1 MERTVRIFDEMQR
14 LCFEVRQ
21 LTERE
26 SFLLP
31 IDLHLNPYTCR
42 SATMAINSTGI
53 FTNPYAIEVLQSK
66 KKELVAGI
74 INTDHLLDWLVENC
88 IISADKRFA
97 VLSYK
102 TREEKNSRVL
112 DMLVSCGERACRLFF
127 YPCLKYVEPALYN
140 HIRSYVSSVSGGFG
154 KAKRQLVGYLL
165 EKDKDEIPRDSRK
178 ASEEFIQDITPKKNP
193 HQLLKGAARSQPNQ
207 VEITELYQAAALGD
221 LASLD
226 RAFGNSD
233 VNGTNASNETLL
245 HIAAAH
251 GHVAIIEYLLNK
263 GAKVEVRDNRQ
274 QSPLHRA
281 AVEGHLAA
289 AKMLLQAGAHIY
301 ALDKESRS
309 PLHLA
314 AANSHFSMVKL
325 MLKEEA
331 RNQKSKKSFLHMAA
345 LRDESKFAQI
355 LLKYG
360 APVDTKDEKNRTP
373 LFHAISQRHLNTVK
387 VLLESGAK
395 VNVDL
400 IHVAFDSNDQF
411 LIKLLLEHVSEINSA
426 VLVSALFKAVQ
437 KNLYRTVGIIIEQG
451 IDINT
456 RNGMQY
462 TPLLLAAELGH
473 AESVDILIN
482 KGARLDERIPNMDSA
497 LHLAVQTGS
506 LSVAKLLMDQGMDA
520 NIIGSGNQ
528 TPLHVAS
535 FHNQRPMI
543 ETLIGGG
550 SKVNAV
556 TKEAVTPLHIASQRG
571 NRETAECLIQNK
583 ANVNAKDKC
592 MKTPLHLAAL
602 VGDVSIADLLL
613 SNQADPNAVNIEKKT
628 PLHLAA
634 NEGHLDVV
642 SLMLTRRAK
651 FAAKDMDGNTPMH
664 YAASNC
670 HSIVVKALLLA
681 GKNKNTDVK
690 NVWRKT
696 PLHIAA
702 EHGDEDLV
710 ELLLISGAAINA
722 LDNTKDTPLHCACKS
737 GNLNTSQKLIN
748 WSEGEKPKFQS
759 TNSLRKTPL
768 QVTESGDTDNHRQI
782 ATLLKKK
789 MLLTR

>member
-1 MERTVRIFDEMQR
+1 
-14 LCFEVRQ
+14 
-21 LTERE
+21 
-26 SFLLP
+26 
-31 IDLHLNPYTCR
+31 
-42 SATMAINSTGI
+42 MAINSTGI

-74 INTDHLLDWLVENC
+74 INTDHLLDWLVENR
-88 IISADKRFA
+88 IISLDKKMA

-102 TREEKNSRVL
+102 TREEKNARIL

-127 YPCLKYVEPALYN
+127 YPCLKCVEPTLYD
-140 HIRSYVSSVSGGFG
+140 HIRCYVSNVSSSFG

-165 EKDKDEIPRDSRK
+165 ERDKDEIPRNSQK
-178 ASEEFIQDITPKKNP
+178 TSEEFRQNMTHKKNP
-193 HQLLKGAARSQPNQ
+193 RQTLKRVARPQPIWI
-207 VEITELYQAAALGD
+207 EITELFQAAALGD
-221 LASLD
+221 LSSLD
-226 RAFGNSD
+226 RAFGDND

-251 GHVAIIEYLLNK
+251 GHVTIIEYLLNK
-263 GAKVEVRDNRQ
+263 GAKVEVRDNKR

-281 AVEGHLAA
+281 AVEGHLGA

-309 PLHLA
+309 PLQLA
-314 AANSHFSMVKL
+314 AENSHFSMVKL

-331 RNQKSKKSFLHMAA
+331 RNHKRKKSFLHMAA
-345 LRDESKFAQI
+345 LRDESKLARII
-355 LLKYG
+355 LQYG
-360 APVDTKDEKNRTP
+360 APVDAKDEKNRTP
-373 LFHAISQRHLNTVK
+373 LFHAISQGHLNTVK
-387 VLLESGAK
+387 VLLEAGAK
-395 VNVDL
+395 VNIDL
-400 IHVAFDSNDQF
+400 IHAAFDSNDQF
-411 LIKLLLEHVSEINSA
+411 LMKLILEHASEINST
-426 VLVSALFKAVQ
+426 VLVNALFKAVQ

-473 AESVDILIN
+473 VESVNILIN
-482 KGARLDERIPNMDSA
+482 KGARLDERTPNMDSA

-506 LSVAKLLMDQGMDA
+506 LSVAKLLIDMGMDA

-535 FHNQRPMI
+535 FQNQRLMI
-543 ETLIGGG
+543 ETLIAGG

-556 TKEAVTPLHIASQRG
+556 TKEAVTPLHIASQKG
-571 NRETAECLIQNK
+571 NRDTAECLIQNK
-583 ANVNAKDKC
+583 ADVNAKDRG
-592 MKTPLHLAAL
+592 MKTPLHMAAV
-602 VGDVSIADLLL
+602 VGDASIAELLL
-613 SNQADPNAVNIEKKT
+613 SNRADPNAVNMEKKT
-628 PLHLAA
+628 PLHLSA
-634 NEGHLDVV
+634 NEGHLDFV

-651 FAAKDMDGNTPMH
+651 FTAKDMDGNTPMH
-664 YAASNC
+664 YAASNS

-681 GKNKNTDVK
+681 GKNKNIDVK
-690 NVWRKT
+690 NIWRKT
-696 PLHIAA
+696 PLHLAA
-702 EHGDEDLV
+702 EHSDKDLI

-722 LDNTKDTPLHCACKS
+722 LDNAKDTPLHCACKS
-737 GNLNTSQKLIN
+737 GNLSTAQKLIN
-748 WSEGEKPKFQS
+748 WSEGEKPKFQL
-759 TNSLRKTPL
+759 TNSLKKTPL
-768 QVTESGDTDNHRQI
+768 QVAESGETDNHHQI